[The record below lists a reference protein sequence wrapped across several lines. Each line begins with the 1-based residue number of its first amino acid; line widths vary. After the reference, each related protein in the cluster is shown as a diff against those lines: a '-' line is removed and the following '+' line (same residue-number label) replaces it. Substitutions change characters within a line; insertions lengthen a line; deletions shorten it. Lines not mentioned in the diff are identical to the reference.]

1 MKVLYD
7 TVLKGTFVR
16 RPNRFVVHIELEGQ
30 EVAAVLDWK
39 AVSLR
44 WDESFSMPEVVG
56 ECAYEPAVLD
66 REAHDAGDYIMVLHA
81 V

>member
-30 EVAAVLDWK
+30 EVGCD
-39 AVSLR
+39 LR
-44 WDESFSMPEVVG
+44 CS
-56 ECAYEPAVLD
+56 AL
-66 REAHDAGDYIMVLHA
+66 
-81 V
+81 